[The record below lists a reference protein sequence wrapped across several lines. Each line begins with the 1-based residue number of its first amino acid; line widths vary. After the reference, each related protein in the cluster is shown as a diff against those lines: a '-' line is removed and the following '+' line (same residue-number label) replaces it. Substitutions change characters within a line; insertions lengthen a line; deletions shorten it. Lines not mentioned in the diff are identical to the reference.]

1 MRNKDL
7 NFFKGRANSILFIF
21 FALLALLVARFFF
34 LQVVK
39 GTELKEQR
47 ELNINASESIYP
59 KRGRIVSRD
68 GFILAEDIK
77 TFSIVVDL
85 EQKPDSNAISLLAD
99 IFNKDLSADEVE
111 VKVLN
116 SLKFSTQ
123 ETILSDLSQEDL
135 AKFLVRSS
143 ELSGFSINESYKRNY
158 DPHPSIFHILGHLGF
173 INDLDAEYFSQRIM
187 GYDENLWQKVGKSG
201 LERVYEQELR
211 GMHGKRYFQRNAR
224 GNRKQITGIDNFIE
238 GQELVTSINYIAQK
252 KAFDLLKG
260 KQGAVV
266 AIDLNDFSIPVAV
279 SVPSISAND
288 LSGISSQDYADLL
301 NDKQRPLF
309 NRAFMGLYPP
319 GSTIKPLLTIFSL
332 SEGYTNWT
340 ETILDDGFF
349 RFEEEQRVF
358 NAWKEGGHGLTD
370 LEKALVESSNPFFM
384 NLATKFDKNK
394 FIDFMQSA
402 SFGSVLCSDCY
413 PHQYSPLI
421 NDAWKQKNFGKDLY
435 KGDFINLGVGQGYML
450 TTPLHLALLT
460 SMIAKKGEYQIPYIV
475 NKQNQN
481 ALFLENK
488 LSDDDWE
495 RLNSSLINVVYSPN
509 GTAFRVNAG
518 NLKMAGKSGT
528 SQVVDISS
536 RAEYDEVRKNPLL
549 RDHAVFIGYAPH
561 DNPKFAIAVVI
572 ENGESG
578 GRTAGPVAK
587 EILEVLTVEN

>member
-21 FALLALLVARFFF
+21 LALLALLVARFFF

-39 GTELKEQR
+39 GAELKEQR

-68 GFILAEDIK
+68 GYILAEDIK

-85 EQKPDSNAISLLAD
+85 EQKPDTNAISLLAD

-143 ELSGFSINESYKRNY
+143 ELSGFSINETYKRNY

-173 INDLDAEYFSQRIM
+173 INDSDTEYFSQRIM
-187 GYDENLWQKVGKSG
+187 GYDENLWKKVGKSG

-211 GMHGKRYFQRNAR
+211 GVHGKRYFQRNAR
-224 GNRKQITGIDNFIE
+224 GNRKQITSISNFVE
-238 GQELVTSINYIAQK
+238 GKELVTSINYIAQK
-252 KAFDLLKG
+252 KAFDLLKD

-266 AIDLNDFSIPVAV
+266 AIDLSDFSIPVAV

-288 LSGISSQDYADLL
+288 LSGISSKDYADLL

-332 SEGYTNWT
+332 SEDYTNWT

-460 SMIAKKGEYQIPYIV
+460 SLIAKKGEYQIPYIV

-481 ALFLENK
+481 TLVLENK
-488 LSDDDWE
+488 LSDDDWD

>member
-39 GTELKEQR
+39 GAELKEQR

-59 KRGRIVSRD
+59 KRGRIISRD
-68 GFILAEDIK
+68 GYILAEDIQ

-85 EQKPDSNAISLLAD
+85 EQKPDINAISLLAD

-143 ELSGFSINESYKRNY
+143 ELSGFSINETYKRNY

-173 INDLDAEYFSQRIM
+173 KNDSDTEYFSQRIM
-187 GYDENLWQKVGKSG
+187 GYDENLWKKVGKSG

-211 GMHGKRYFQRNAR
+211 GVHGKRYFQRNAR
-224 GNRKQITGIDNFIE
+224 GNRKQITSISNFVE
-238 GQELVTSINYIAQK
+238 GKELVTSINYIAQK
-252 KAFDLLKG
+252 KAFDLLKD

-266 AIDLNDFSIPVAV
+266 AIDLSDFSIPVAV

-288 LSGISSQDYADLL
+288 LSGISSKDYADLL

-332 SEGYTNWT
+332 SEGYTNWM

-460 SMIAKKGEYQIPYIV
+460 SLIAKKGEYQIPYIV
-475 NKQNQN
+475 NIQNQN
-481 ALFLENK
+481 TVVLENK
-488 LSDDDWE
+488 LSDDDWD

-509 GTAFRVNAG
+509 VTAFRVNAG

-536 RAEYDEVRKNPLL
+536 RAEYDDVRKNPLL

>member
-7 NFFKGRANSILFIF
+7 NFFKGRAKSILFIF

-39 GTELKEQR
+39 GAELKEQR

-59 KRGRIVSRD
+59 KRGRIISRD
-68 GFILAEDIK
+68 GYILAEDIK

-85 EQKPDSNAISLLAD
+85 EQKPDINAINLIAD

-143 ELSGFSINESYKRNY
+143 ELSGFSINESYKRSY
-158 DPHPSIFHILGHLGF
+158 DSHPSIFHILGHLGF
-173 INDLDAEYFSQRIM
+173 INDSDREYFSQRIM

-224 GNRKQITGIDNFIE
+224 GNRKQITSISSFVE
-238 GQELVTSINYIAQK
+238 GKELVTSINYIAQK

-266 AIDLNDFSIPVAV
+266 AIDLSDFSIPVAV

-288 LSGISSQDYADLL
+288 LSGISSKDYADLL

-413 PHQYSPLI
+413 PHQFSPLI

-460 SMIAKKGEYQIPYIV
+460 ALIAKKGEYQIPYIV

-488 LSDDDWE
+488 LSDDDWD

>member
-39 GTELKEQR
+39 GAELKEQR

-99 IFNKDLSADEVE
+99 IFNKDLLADEVE

-460 SMIAKKGEYQIPYIV
+460 SLIAKKGEYQIPHIV

-481 ALFLENK
+481 TLLLENK

-549 RDHAVFIGYAPH
+549 RDHAIFIGYAPH

>member
-7 NFFKGRANSILFIF
+7 NFFKGRAYSILFIF

-39 GTELKEQR
+39 GAELKEQR

-68 GFILAEDIK
+68 GYILAEDIK

-85 EQKPDSNAISLLAD
+85 EQKPDTNAISLLAD

-123 ETILSDLSQEDL
+123 EIILSDLSQEDL

-143 ELSGFSINESYKRNY
+143 ELSGFSINEIYKRNY

-173 INDLDAEYFSQRIM
+173 INDSDTEYFSQRIM

-224 GNRKQITGIDNFIE
+224 GNRKQITSISSFVE
-238 GQELVTSINYIAQK
+238 GKELVTSINYIAQK

-266 AIDLNDFSIPVAV
+266 AIDLSDFSIPVAV

-288 LSGISSQDYADLL
+288 LSGISSKDYADLL

-413 PHQYSPLI
+413 PHQFSPLI

-460 SMIAKKGEYQIPYIV
+460 ALIAKKGEYQIPYIV

-488 LSDDDWE
+488 LSDDDWD

-518 NLKMAGKSGT
+518 DLKMAGKSGT

-536 RAEYDEVRKNPLL
+536 REEYDEVRKNPLL

>member
-39 GTELKEQR
+39 GAELKEQR

-68 GFILAEDIK
+68 GYILAEDIK
-77 TFSIVVDL
+77 TFSIIVDL
-85 EQKPDSNAISLLAD
+85 EQKPDTNAISLLAD

-252 KAFDLLKG
+252 KAFDLLSG

-266 AIDLNDFSIPVAV
+266 AIDLSDYSIPVAV

-332 SEGYTNWT
+332 SEDYTDWT

-413 PHQYSPLI
+413 PHQFSPLI

-460 SMIAKKGEYQIPYIV
+460 SLIAKKGEYQIPYIV

-481 ALFLENK
+481 TLLLENK

>member
-39 GTELKEQR
+39 GAELKEQR

-68 GFILAEDIK
+68 GYILAEDIK

-85 EQKPDSNAISLLAD
+85 EQKPDTNAISLLAD

-143 ELSGFSINESYKRNY
+143 ELSGFSINETYKRNY

-173 INDLDAEYFSQRIM
+173 INDSDTEYFSQRIM

-224 GNRKQITGIDNFIE
+224 GNRKQITGIDNFVE

-252 KAFDLLKG
+252 KAFDLLKD

-266 AIDLNDFSIPVAV
+266 AIDLSDFSIPVAV

-288 LSGISSQDYADLL
+288 LSGISSKDYADLL

-460 SMIAKKGEYQIPYIV
+460 SLIAKKGEYQIPYIV

-481 ALFLENK
+481 TLVLENK
-488 LSDDDWE
+488 LSDDDWD

>member
-39 GTELKEQR
+39 GAELKEQR

-68 GFILAEDIK
+68 GYILAEDIK

-85 EQKPDSNAISLLAD
+85 EQKPDTNAISLLAD

-143 ELSGFSINESYKRNY
+143 ELSGFSINETYKRNY

-173 INDLDAEYFSQRIM
+173 INDSDTEYFSQRIM
-187 GYDENLWQKVGKSG
+187 GYDENLWKKVGKSG
-201 LERVYEQELR
+201 LERVYEEELR
-211 GMHGKRYFQRNAR
+211 GVHGKRYFQRNAR
-224 GNRKQITGIDNFIE
+224 GNRKQITSISNFVE
-238 GQELVTSINYIAQK
+238 GKELVTSINYIAQK
-252 KAFDLLKG
+252 KAFDLLKD

-266 AIDLNDFSIPVAV
+266 AIDLSDFSIPVAV

-288 LSGISSQDYADLL
+288 LSGISSKDYADLL

-332 SEGYTNWT
+332 SEDYTNWT

-460 SMIAKKGEYQIPYIV
+460 SLIAKKGEYQIPYIV

-481 ALFLENK
+481 TLVLENK
-488 LSDDDWE
+488 LSDDDWD

>member
-266 AIDLNDFSIPVAV
+266 VIDLNDFSIPVAV

>member
-39 GTELKEQR
+39 GAELKEQR

-68 GFILAEDIK
+68 GYILAEDIK

-85 EQKPDSNAISLLAD
+85 EQKPDTNAISLLAD

-123 ETILSDLSQEDL
+123 EIILSDLSQEDL

-143 ELSGFSINESYKRNY
+143 ELSGFSINEIYKRNY

-173 INDLDAEYFSQRIM
+173 INDSDTEYFSQRIM
-187 GYDENLWQKVGKSG
+187 GYDENLWKKVGKSG

-211 GMHGKRYFQRNAR
+211 GVHGKRYFQRNAR
-224 GNRKQITGIDNFIE
+224 GNRKQITSISNFVE
-238 GQELVTSINYIAQK
+238 GKELVTSINYIAQK
-252 KAFDLLKG
+252 KAFDLLKD

-266 AIDLNDFSIPVAV
+266 AIDLSDFSIPVAV

-288 LSGISSQDYADLL
+288 LSGISSKDYADLL

-332 SEGYTNWT
+332 SEDYTNWT

-460 SMIAKKGEYQIPYIV
+460 SLIAKKGEYQIPYIV

-481 ALFLENK
+481 TLVLENK
-488 LSDDDWE
+488 LSDDDWD

>member
-187 GYDENLWQKVGKSG
+187 GYDKNLWQKVGKSG

-211 GMHGKRYFQRNAR
+211 GNHGKRYFQRNAR

-460 SMIAKKGEYQIPYIV
+460 SMIAKKGEYQIPHIV

-481 ALFLENK
+481 TLLLENK

>member
-1 MRNKDL
+1 M
-7 NFFKGRANSILFIF
+7 
-21 FALLALLVARFFF
+21 
-34 LQVVK
+34 
-39 GTELKEQR
+39 
-47 ELNINASESIYP
+47 
-59 KRGRIVSRD
+59 
-68 GFILAEDIK
+68 AEDIK

-85 EQKPDSNAISLLAD
+85 EQKPDINAISLLAD

-123 ETILSDLSQEDL
+123 EIILSNLSQEDL

-143 ELSGFSINESYKRNY
+143 ELSGFSINETYKRNY

-173 INDLDAEYFSQRIM
+173 INDSDTEYFSQRIM
-187 GYDENLWQKVGKSG
+187 GYDENLWKKVGKSG

-211 GMHGKRYFQRNAR
+211 GVHGKRYFQRNAR
-224 GNRKQITGIDNFIE
+224 GNRKQITSISNFVE
-238 GQELVTSINYIAQK
+238 GKELVTSINYIAQK
-252 KAFDLLKG
+252 KAFDLLKD

-266 AIDLNDFSIPVAV
+266 AIDLSDFSIPVAV

-288 LSGISSQDYADLL
+288 LSGISSKDYADLL

-460 SMIAKKGEYQIPYIV
+460 ALIAKKGEYQIPYIV

-481 ALFLENK
+481 TLVIENK
-488 LSDDDWE
+488 LSDDDWD

>member
-34 LQVVK
+34 LQIVK
-39 GTELKEQR
+39 GAELKEQR

-59 KRGRIVSRD
+59 KRGRIISRD
-68 GFILAEDIK
+68 GYILAEDIK

-85 EQKPDSNAISLLAD
+85 EQKPDINAISLLAD

-211 GMHGKRYFQRNAR
+211 GKHGKRYFQRNAR

-460 SMIAKKGEYQIPYIV
+460 SLIAKKGEYQIPYIV

-481 ALFLENK
+481 TLLLENK

>member
-39 GTELKEQR
+39 GAELKEQR

-99 IFNKDLSADEVE
+99 IFNKDLLADEVE

-460 SMIAKKGEYQIPYIV
+460 SLIAKKGEYQIPHIV

-481 ALFLENK
+481 TLLLENK

>member
-39 GTELKEQR
+39 GAELKEQR

-59 KRGRIVSRD
+59 KRGRIISRD
-68 GFILAEDIK
+68 GYILAEDIK

-85 EQKPDSNAISLLAD
+85 EQKPDINAINLIAD

-143 ELSGFSINESYKRNY
+143 ELSGFSINESYKRSY
-158 DPHPSIFHILGHLGF
+158 DSHPSIFHILGHLGF
-173 INDLDAEYFSQRIM
+173 INDSDREYFSQRIIN
-187 GYDENLWQKVGKSG
+187 YDANLWQKVGKSG

-211 GMHGKRYFQRNAR
+211 GTHGKRYFQRNAR
-224 GNRKQITGIDNFIE
+224 GNRKQITDIDNFIE

-252 KAFDLLKG
+252 KAFDLLSG

-266 AIDLNDFSIPVAV
+266 AIDLSDYSIPVAV

-288 LSGISSQDYADLL
+288 LSGISSKDYADLL
-301 NDKQRPLF
+301 NDEQRPLF

-358 NAWKEGGHGLTD
+358 NAWKEGGHGLTN

-384 NLATKFDKNK
+384 NLATKFDKDK
-394 FIDFMQSA
+394 FVDFMQSA

-413 PHQYSPLI
+413 PHQFSPLI
-421 NDAWKQKNFGKDLY
+421 NDTWKQKNFGKDLF

-460 SMIAKKGEYQIPYIV
+460 SLIAKKGEYQIPYLV
-475 NKQNQN
+475 NEQTQSP
-481 ALFLENK
+481 LFLENK

-495 RLNSSLINVVYSPN
+495 KLNNSLINVVYSPN

-536 RAEYDEVRKNPLL
+536 RAEYDEVRKNQLL
-549 RDHAVFIGYAPH
+549 RDHAIFIGYAPY
-561 DNPKFAIAVVI
+561 DDPKFAIAVVI

-578 GRTAGPVAK
+578 GRTAGPIAK
-587 EILEVLTVEN
+587 EILEVLTIEN

>member
-201 LERVYEQELR
+201 LERVYEQELS

-358 NAWKEGGHGLTD
+358 NAWKEGGHGITN

-384 NLATKFDKNK
+384 NLATKFDKDK
-394 FIDFMQSA
+394 FVNFMQSA
-402 SFGSVLCSDCY
+402 SFSSLLCVDCY

-435 KGDFINLGVGQGYML
+435 KGDFINIGVGQGYML

-460 SMIAKKGEYQIPYIV
+460 SAIAKKGKYQIPHLV
-475 NKQNQN
+475 NNSN
-481 ALFLENK
+481 ESPLFLENK
-488 LSDDDWE
+488 LSNEDWE
-495 RLNSSLINVVYSPN
+495 RLNTSLINVVYSPN
-509 GTAFRVNAG
+509 GTAFSVNAG
-518 NLKMAGKSGT
+518 NIKMAGKSGT
-528 SQVVDISS
+528 SQVVDFSS
-536 RAEYDEVRKNPLL
+536 REEYDEVRKNPLL
-549 RDHAVFIGYAPH
+549 RDHAIFIGYAPY
-561 DNPKFAIAVVI
+561 DDPRFAIAVVI

-578 GRTAGPVAK
+578 GRTAGPIAK
-587 EILEVLTVEN
+587 EILEVLTIEN

>member
-39 GTELKEQR
+39 GAELKEQR

-68 GFILAEDIK
+68 GYILAEDIK

-85 EQKPDSNAISLLAD
+85 EQKPDTNAISLLAD

-143 ELSGFSINESYKRNY
+143 ELSGFSINETYKRNY

-173 INDLDAEYFSQRIM
+173 INDSDKEYFSQRIT
-187 GYDENLWQKVGKSG
+187 GYDENLWKKVGKSG

-211 GMHGKRYFQRNAR
+211 GVHGKRYFQRNAR
-224 GNRKQITGIDNFIE
+224 GNRKQITSISNFVE
-238 GQELVTSINYIAQK
+238 GKELVTSINYIAQK
-252 KAFDLLKG
+252 TAFDLLKD

-266 AIDLNDFSIPVAV
+266 AIDLSDFSIPVAV

-332 SEGYTNWT
+332 SEDYTNWT

-460 SMIAKKGEYQIPYIV
+460 SLIANKGESQIPYIV

-481 ALFLENK
+481 TLVLENK
-488 LSDDDWE
+488 LSDDDWD

>member
-460 SMIAKKGEYQIPYIV
+460 SLIAKKGEYQIPHIV

-481 ALFLENK
+481 TLLLENK

>member
-39 GTELKEQR
+39 GTELKELR

-143 ELSGFSINESYKRNY
+143 ELSGFSINESYKRSY
-158 DPHPSIFHILGHLGF
+158 DSHPSIFHILGHLGF
-173 INDLDAEYFSQRIM
+173 INDSDREYFSHRIIN
-187 GYDENLWQKVGKSG
+187 YDANLWQKVGKSG

-211 GMHGKRYFQRNAR
+211 GNHGKRYFQRNAR

-252 KAFDLLKG
+252 KAFDLLSG

-266 AIDLNDFSIPVAV
+266 AIDLSDYSIPVAV

-288 LSGISSQDYADLL
+288 LSGISSKDYADLL
-301 NDKQRPLF
+301 NDEQRPLF

-358 NAWKEGGHGLTD
+358 NAWKEGGHGLTN

-384 NLATKFDKNK
+384 NLATKFDKDK
-394 FIDFMQSA
+394 FVDFMQSA

-413 PHQYSPLI
+413 PHQFSPLI
-421 NDAWKQKNFGKDLY
+421 NDAWKQKNFGKNLF

-460 SMIAKKGEYQIPYIV
+460 SLIAKKGEYQIPYLV
-475 NKQNQN
+475 NEQTQSPF
-481 ALFLENK
+481 FLENK

-495 RLNSSLINVVYSPN
+495 KLNNSLINVVYSPN
-509 GTAFRVNAG
+509 GTAFSVNAG

-536 RAEYDEVRKNPLL
+536 RAEYDEVRKNRLL
-549 RDHAVFIGYAPH
+549 RDHAIFIGYAPY
-561 DNPKFAIAVVI
+561 DDPKFAIAVVI

-578 GRTAGPVAK
+578 GRTAGPIAK
-587 EILEVLTVEN
+587 EILEVLIIEN

>member
-39 GTELKEQR
+39 GAELKEQR

-59 KRGRIVSRD
+59 KRGRIISRD
-68 GFILAEDIK
+68 GYILAEDIK

-85 EQKPDSNAISLLAD
+85 EQKPDINAISLLAD
-99 IFNKDLSADEVE
+99 IFNKYLSADEVE

-143 ELSGFSINESYKRNY
+143 ELSGFSINESYKRSY
-158 DPHPSIFHILGHLGF
+158 DSHPSIFHILGHLGF
-173 INDLDAEYFSQRIM
+173 INDSDREYFSHRIIN
-187 GYDENLWQKVGKSG
+187 YDANLWQKVGKSG

-211 GMHGKRYFQRNAR
+211 GNHGKRYFQRNAR

-252 KAFDLLKG
+252 KAFDLLSG

-266 AIDLNDFSIPVAV
+266 AIDLSDYSIPVAV

-288 LSGISSQDYADLL
+288 LSGISSKDYADLL
-301 NDKQRPLF
+301 NDEQRPLF

-358 NAWKEGGHGLTD
+358 NAWKEGGHGLTN

-384 NLATKFDKNK
+384 NLATKFDKDK
-394 FIDFMQSA
+394 FVDFMQSA

-413 PHQYSPLI
+413 PHQFSPLI
-421 NDAWKQKNFGKDLY
+421 NDAWKQKNFGKNLF

-460 SMIAKKGEYQIPYIV
+460 SLIAKKGEYQIPYLV
-475 NKQNQN
+475 NEQTQSPF
-481 ALFLENK
+481 FLENK

-495 RLNSSLINVVYSPN
+495 KLNNSLINVVYSPN
-509 GTAFRVNAG
+509 GTAFSVNAG

-536 RAEYDEVRKNPLL
+536 RAEYDEVRKNRLL
-549 RDHAVFIGYAPH
+549 RDHAIFIGYAPY
-561 DNPKFAIAVVI
+561 DDPKFAIAVVI

-578 GRTAGPVAK
+578 G
-587 EILEVLTVEN
+587 ISHWD

>member
-39 GTELKEQR
+39 GAELKEQR

-59 KRGRIVSRD
+59 KRGRIISRD
-68 GFILAEDIK
+68 GYILAEDIK

-85 EQKPDSNAISLLAD
+85 EQKPDINAISLLAD
-99 IFNKDLSADEVE
+99 IFNKYLSADEVE

-143 ELSGFSINESYKRNY
+143 ELSGFSINESYKRSY
-158 DPHPSIFHILGHLGF
+158 DSHPSIFHILGHLGF
-173 INDLDAEYFSQRIM
+173 INDSDREYFSHRIIN
-187 GYDENLWQKVGKSG
+187 YDANLWQKVGKSG

-211 GMHGKRYFQRNAR
+211 GNHGKRYFQRNAR

-252 KAFDLLKG
+252 KAFDLLSG

-266 AIDLNDFSIPVAV
+266 AIDLSDYSIPVAV

-288 LSGISSQDYADLL
+288 LSGISSKDYADLL
-301 NDKQRPLF
+301 NDEQRPLF

-358 NAWKEGGHGLTD
+358 NAWKEGGHGLTN

-384 NLATKFDKNK
+384 NLATKFDKDK
-394 FIDFMQSA
+394 FVDFMQSA

-413 PHQYSPLI
+413 PHQFSPLI
-421 NDAWKQKNFGKDLY
+421 NDAWKQKNFGKNLF

-460 SMIAKKGEYQIPYIV
+460 SLIAKKGEYQIPYLV
-475 NKQNQN
+475 NEQTQSPF
-481 ALFLENK
+481 FLENK

-495 RLNSSLINVVYSPN
+495 KLNNSLINVVYSPN
-509 GTAFRVNAG
+509 GTAFSVNAG

-536 RAEYDEVRKNPLL
+536 RAEYDEVRKNRLL
-549 RDHAVFIGYAPH
+549 RDHAIFIGYAPY
-561 DNPKFAIAVVI
+561 DDPKFAIAVVI

-578 GRTAGPVAK
+578 GRTAGPIAK
-587 EILEVLTVEN
+587 EILEVLIIEN

>member
-39 GTELKEQR
+39 GAELKEQR

-59 KRGRIVSRD
+59 KRGRIISRD
-68 GFILAEDIK
+68 GYILAEDIK

-85 EQKPDSNAISLLAD
+85 EQKPDINAISLLAD
-99 IFNKDLSADEVE
+99 IFNKYLSADEVE

-143 ELSGFSINESYKRNY
+143 ELSGFSINESYKRSY
-158 DPHPSIFHILGHLGF
+158 DSHPSIFHILGHLGF
-173 INDLDAEYFSQRIM
+173 INDSDREYFSHRIIN
-187 GYDENLWQKVGKSG
+187 YDANLWQKVGKSG

-211 GMHGKRYFQRNAR
+211 GNHGKRYFQRNAR

-252 KAFDLLKG
+252 KAFDLLSG

-266 AIDLNDFSIPVAV
+266 AIDLSDYSIPVAV

-288 LSGISSQDYADLL
+288 LSGISSKDYADLL
-301 NDKQRPLF
+301 NDEQRPLF

-358 NAWKEGGHGLTD
+358 NAWKEGGHGLTN

-384 NLATKFDKNK
+384 NLATKFDKDK
-394 FIDFMQSA
+394 FVDFMQSA

-413 PHQYSPLI
+413 PHQFSPLI
-421 NDAWKQKNFGKDLY
+421 NDAWKQKNFGKNLF

-460 SMIAKKGEYQIPYIV
+460 SIIAKKGEYQIPYLVSEQI
-475 NKQNQN
+475 QSSF
-481 ALFLENK
+481 FLENK

-495 RLNSSLINVVYSPN
+495 KLNNSLINVVYSPN
-509 GTAFRVNAG
+509 GTAFSVNAG

-536 RAEYDEVRKNPLL
+536 RAEYDEVRKNRLL
-549 RDHAVFIGYAPH
+549 RDHAIFIGYAPY
-561 DNPKFAIAVVI
+561 DDPKFAIAVVI

-578 GRTAGPVAK
+578 GRTAGPIAK
-587 EILEVLTVEN
+587 EVLEVLIIEN

>member
-288 LSGISSQDYADLL
+288 LSGISSKDYADLL
-301 NDKQRPLF
+301 NDEQRPLF

-384 NLATKFDKNK
+384 NLATKFDKDK
-394 FIDFMQSA
+394 FVDFMQSA

-460 SMIAKKGEYQIPYIV
+460 SLIAKKGEYQIPYIV

-536 RAEYDEVRKNPLL
+536 RAEYDEVRKNLLL

-587 EILEVLTVEN
+587 EILEVLTIEN

>member
-39 GTELKEQR
+39 GTELKELR

-266 AIDLNDFSIPVAV
+266 AIDLNDFSIPVVV

-358 NAWKEGGHGLTD
+358 NAWKEGGHGLTN

-384 NLATKFDKNK
+384 NLATKFDKDK
-394 FIDFMQSA
+394 FVDFMQSA

-413 PHQYSPLI
+413 PHQFSPLM
-421 NDAWKQKNFGKDLY
+421 NDAWKQKNFGKNLF

-460 SMIAKKGEYQIPYIV
+460 SLIAKKGEYQIPYLV
-475 NKQNQN
+475 NEQTQSPF
-481 ALFLENK
+481 FLENK

-495 RLNSSLINVVYSPN
+495 KLNNSLINVVYSPN
-509 GTAFRVNAG
+509 GTAFSVNAG

-536 RAEYDEVRKNPLL
+536 RAEYDEVRKNRLL
-549 RDHAVFIGYAPH
+549 RDHAIFIGYAPY
-561 DNPKFAIAVVI
+561 DDPKFAIAVVI

-578 GRTAGPVAK
+578 GRTAGPIAK
-587 EILEVLTVEN
+587 EILEVLIIEN

>member
-39 GTELKEQR
+39 GAELKEQR

-68 GFILAEDIK
+68 GYILAEDIK

-85 EQKPDSNAISLLAD
+85 EQKPDTNAISLLAD

-143 ELSGFSINESYKRNY
+143 ELSGFSINETYKRNY

-173 INDLDAEYFSQRIM
+173 ISDSDKEYFSQRIT

-211 GMHGKRYFQRNAR
+211 GVHGKRYFQRNAR
-224 GNRKQITGIDNFIE
+224 GNRKQITNILNFVE
-238 GQELVTSINYIAQK
+238 GKELVTSINYIAQK
-252 KAFDLLKG
+252 KAYDLLKD

-266 AIDLNDFSIPVAV
+266 AIDLSDFSIPVAV

-288 LSGISSQDYADLL
+288 LSGISSKDYADLL

-332 SEGYTNWT
+332 SEDYTDWT

-402 SFGSVLCSDCY
+402 SFGSLLCSDCY

-460 SMIAKKGEYQIPYIV
+460 SLIAKKGEYQIPYIV

-481 ALFLENK
+481 TLVLENK
-488 LSDDDWE
+488 LSDDDWD
-495 RLNSSLINVVYSPN
+495 RLNNSLINVVYSPN

-536 RAEYDEVRKNPLL
+536 RAEYDEVRKNSLL
-549 RDHAVFIGYAPH
+549 RDHAVFVGYAPY

-587 EILEVLTVEN
+587 EILEVLTVED

>member
-39 GTELKEQR
+39 GAELKEQR

-68 GFILAEDIK
+68 GYILAEDIK

-85 EQKPDSNAISLLAD
+85 EQKPDTNAISLLAD

-143 ELSGFSINESYKRNY
+143 ELSGFSINETYKRNY

-173 INDLDAEYFSQRIM
+173 INDSDTEYFSQRIM

-211 GMHGKRYFQRNAR
+211 GVHGKRYFQRNAR
-224 GNRKQITGIDNFIE
+224 GNRKQITSISNFVE
-238 GQELVTSINYIAQK
+238 GKELVTSINYIAQK
-252 KAFDLLKG
+252 KAFDLLKD

-266 AIDLNDFSIPVAV
+266 AIDLSDFSIPVAV

-288 LSGISSQDYADLL
+288 LSGISSKDYADLL

-332 SEGYTNWT
+332 SEDYTNWT

-413 PHQYSPLI
+413 PHQFSPLI
-421 NDAWKQKNFGKDLY
+421 NDAWKQKNFGKDLF

-460 SMIAKKGEYQIPYIV
+460 SLIAKKGEYRIPYLV
-475 NKQNQN
+475 NEQTQSPF
-481 ALFLENK
+481 FLENK

-495 RLNSSLINVVYSPN
+495 KLNNSLINVVYSPN

-528 SQVVDISS
+528 SQVEDISS
-536 RAEYDEVRKNPLL
+536 RAEYDEVRKNQLL
-549 RDHAVFIGYAPH
+549 RDHAIFIGYAPY
-561 DNPKFAIAVVI
+561 DDPKFAIAVVI

-578 GRTAGPVAK
+578 GRTAGPIAK
-587 EILEVLTVEN
+587 EILEVLTIEN

>member
-21 FALLALLVARFFF
+21 FALLALLLGRFFF

-39 GTELKEQR
+39 GAELKEQR

-68 GFILAEDIK
+68 GYILAEDIK

-85 EQKPDSNAISLLAD
+85 EQKPDTNAISLLAD

-123 ETILSDLSQEDL
+123 EIILSNLSQEDL

-143 ELSGFSINESYKRNY
+143 ELSGFSINETYKRNY

-173 INDLDAEYFSQRIM
+173 INDSDTEYFSQRIM
-187 GYDENLWQKVGKSG
+187 GYDENLWKKVGKSG

-211 GMHGKRYFQRNAR
+211 GVHGKRYFQRNAR
-224 GNRKQITGIDNFIE
+224 GNRKQITSISNFVE
-238 GQELVTSINYIAQK
+238 GKELVTSINYIAQK
-252 KAFDLLKG
+252 KAFDLLKD

-266 AIDLNDFSIPVAV
+266 AIDLSDFSIPVAV

-288 LSGISSQDYADLL
+288 LSGISSKDYADLL

-332 SEGYTNWT
+332 SEGYTNWM

-460 SMIAKKGEYQIPYIV
+460 ALIAKKGEYQIPYIV

-481 ALFLENK
+481 TLVIENK
-488 LSDDDWE
+488 LSDDDWD

>member
-7 NFFKGRANSILFIF
+7 NFFKGRVNSILFIF

-47 ELNINASESIYP
+47 ERNINASESIYP

-123 ETILSDLSQEDL
+123 ETILSDLAQEDL

-187 GYDENLWQKVGKSG
+187 GYDRNLWQKVGKSG

-211 GMHGKRYFQRNAR
+211 GTHGKRYFQRNAR

-349 RFEEEQRVF
+349 RYEEEQRVF

-402 SFGSVLCSDCY
+402 SFGAVLCSDCY

-460 SMIAKKGEYQIPYIV
+460 SLIAKKGEYQIPYIV

>member
-39 GTELKEQR
+39 GAELKEQR

-68 GFILAEDIK
+68 GYILAEDIK

-85 EQKPDSNAISLLAD
+85 EQKPDTNAISLLAD

-143 ELSGFSINESYKRNY
+143 ELSGFSINETYKRNY

-173 INDLDAEYFSQRIM
+173 INDSDTEYFSQRIM
-187 GYDENLWQKVGKSG
+187 GYDENLWKKVGKSG

-224 GNRKQITGIDNFIE
+224 GNRKQITSISNFVE

-252 KAFDLLKG
+252 KAFDLLKD

-266 AIDLNDFSIPVAV
+266 AIDLSDFSIPVAV

-288 LSGISSQDYADLL
+288 LSGISSKDYADLL

-332 SEGYTNWT
+332 SEDYTNWT

-460 SMIAKKGEYQIPYIV
+460 SLIAKKGEYQIPYIV

-481 ALFLENK
+481 TLVLENK
-488 LSDDDWE
+488 LSDDDWD

>member
-460 SMIAKKGEYQIPYIV
+460 SLIAKKGEYQIPHIV

-481 ALFLENK
+481 TLLLENK

-536 RAEYDEVRKNPLL
+536 RAEYDDVRKNPLL

>member
-288 LSGISSQDYADLL
+288 LSGISSKDYADLL
-301 NDKQRPLF
+301 NDEQRPLF

-384 NLATKFDKNK
+384 NLATKFDKDK
-394 FIDFMQSA
+394 FVDFMQSA

-460 SMIAKKGEYQIPYIV
+460 SLIAKKGEYQIPHIV

-481 ALFLENK
+481 TLLLENK

>member
-39 GTELKEQR
+39 GAELKEQR

-211 GMHGKRYFQRNAR
+211 GKHGKRYFQRNAR

-460 SMIAKKGEYQIPYIV
+460 SLIAKKGEYQIPHIV

-481 ALFLENK
+481 TLLLENK

>member
-39 GTELKEQR
+39 GAELKEQR

-85 EQKPDSNAISLLAD
+85 EQKPDTKAISLLAD

-143 ELSGFSINESYKRNY
+143 ELSGFSINETYKRNY

-173 INDLDAEYFSQRIM
+173 INDSDTEYFSQRIM
-187 GYDENLWQKVGKSG
+187 GYDENLWKKVGKSG

-211 GMHGKRYFQRNAR
+211 GVHGKRYFQRNAR
-224 GNRKQITGIDNFIE
+224 GNRKQITSISNFVE
-238 GQELVTSINYIAQK
+238 GKELVTSINYIAQK
-252 KAFDLLKG
+252 KAFDLLKD

-266 AIDLNDFSIPVAV
+266 AIDLSDFSIPVAV

-288 LSGISSQDYADLL
+288 LSGISSKDYADLL

-332 SEGYTNWT
+332 SEGYTNWM

-460 SMIAKKGEYQIPYIV
+460 ALIAKKGEYQIPYIV

-481 ALFLENK
+481 TLVLENK
-488 LSDDDWE
+488 LSDDDWD